1 MDGSQPLT
9 AEREAAATP
18 LPTEPAAAWP
28 YPVWLDA
35 VAEDPAFA
43 WARIG
48 WARASNVEGAWFD
61 TALADAVVAAWP
73 ELFKLTQ
80 DRFAGLPFKLVGWQE
95 IVVRLLVGWQ
105 HPVLELDP
113 LTHLPTVY
121 QVRVFQ
127 KLLLWIPR
135 KNGKSE
141 FLAALGLLFFVV
153 DGVKDGE
160 GYCFARDEKQ
170 ARIVLKKMKAMISLN
185 PEWSAGILTHKR
197 SFYVKALLSTFEL
210 LTGAEEGKHGAS
222 PDGRRRRRDARVALA
237 A

>member
-48 WARASNVEGAWFD
+48 W
-61 TALADAVVAAWP
+61 DAGLERPRRLVRHGPGRRVVPPVA

-80 DRFAGLPFKLVGWQE
+80 DRFAGLPFKLADWQE
-95 IVVRLLVGWQ
+95 IIVRLLVGWQ
-105 HPVLELDP
+105 PPGAPRPAEHRAV
-113 LTHLPTVY
+113 TVY
-121 QVRVFQ
+121 QVRLFR
-127 KLLLWIPR
+127 KLLLWVPR

-141 FLAALGLLFFVV
+141 FLAALGLLFFIV
-153 DGVKDGE
+153 DGVADGE

-170 ARIVLKKMKAMISLN
+170 ARIVLKKMKAMIALN
-185 PEWSAGILTHKR
+185 PEWSAR
-197 SFYVKALLSTFEL
+197 S
-210 LTGAEEGKHGAS
+210 
-222 PDGRRRRRDARVALA
+222 
-237 A
+237 